1 MNTNACQGHG
11 THSLQL
17 RANFSN
23 NCNIKYSLMIEAGEQ
38 FTLSEGQDPFQMV
51 VILTLIL
58 AEWIFQTKAKAEKTE
73 SRALICLNL
82 GVREEDT

>member
-1 MNTNACQGHG
+1 MNTNASQGRG

-17 RANFSN
+17 RAKFSN
-23 NCNIKYSLMIEAGEQ
+23 NCNIKYSLMIEAREQ
-38 FTLSEGQDPFQMV
+38 FTLSGGQDPSQIV
-51 VILTLIL
+51 VMLALIL
-58 AEWIFQTKAKAEKTE
+58 AEWVFQTKTKAEKTE

>member
-1 MNTNACQGHG
+1 MNTNASQGRG

-17 RANFSN
+17 RAKFSN
-23 NCNIKYSLMIEAGEQ
+23 NCNIKYSLMIEAREQ
-38 FTLSEGQDPFQMV
+38 FTLSGGQDPSQTV
-51 VILTLIL
+51 VMLALIL
-58 AEWIFQTKAKAEKTE
+58 AEWVFQTKTKAEKTE